1 MRRNSSF
8 MGLSL
13 IYDAT
18 LIANVRGGK
27 RTGTFF
33 VADALLKEFLRR
45 DDISLKIYCRSGD
58 EKQARI
64 NLAPYLS
71 KKNCEIIFVKRHFFG
86 VQFRLFVKAVLRV
99 LPKFLTT
106 FLYSSAQKILALKQ
120 KAVVPNKVT
129 PNKVVP
135 NKKESLDK
143 TENCV
148 FFSPFFAPPKEYLHL
163 AKFLVI
169 YDAIPLIF
177 DEYRNNP
184 GNYWFLELARKLDES
199 YTCFAI
205 SSYTKTDFLKH
216 LPHLKPENIIVTP
229 LACDERFKPA
239 NADEIA
245 RARKKYNIP
254 ENKKYIFSLC
264 TLEPRKNLIRAVK
277 CFANFIS
284 KNNIDDL
291 VFVLG
296 GAHWDA
302 FIEKLENEIGS
313 LDENIKSKILK
324 IGYVDDSDQAALYS
338 GALFFVYTSAYEGF
352 GLPPLEAMSC
362 GTPVITSNNS
372 SLPEVV
378 GSAGIMIDYDDDEAH
393 IKAYES
399 YYYNENLRQENS
411 KKGLERAKL
420 FSWEKCA
427 DIMITEMKRRAGI

>member
-1 MRRNSSF
+1 MSKIKVIFDVTIIAIASGSGRSGIFSVARSLLERFRMNNQVS
-8 MGLSL
+8 LSL
-13 IYDAT
+13 YCEG
-18 LIANVRGGK
+18 ANK
-27 RTGTFF
+27 EESKKALEKQDIDLKDMEFFF
-33 VADALLKEFLRR
+33 VQNNSETKTM
-45 DDISLKIYCRSGD
+45 IYSLK
-58 EKQARI
+58 Q
-64 NLAPYLS
+64 
-71 KKNCEIIFVKRHFFG
+71 IIKRFISI
-86 VQFRLFVKAVLRV
+86 
-99 LPKFLTT
+99 LPKPLDSVITNF
-106 FLYSSAQKILALKQ
+106 AKKILQ
-120 KAVVPNKVT
+120 K
-129 PNKVVP
+129 P
-135 NKKESLDK
+135 NKKVNFKVQKSYDI
-143 TENCV
+143 
-148 FFSPFFAPPKEYLHL
+148 FFSPCFKIKNNL
-163 AKFLVI
+163 AKQNYILL

-205 SSYTKTDFLKH
+205 SAYTKTDFLKH

-245 RARKKYNIP
+245 KARRKYNIP

-296 GAHWDA
+296 GAHWDR
-302 FIEKLENEIGS
+302 FISILENEIGS
-313 LDENIKSKILK
+313 LDENIKSRILK

-378 GSAGIMIDYDDDEAH
+378 GQAAIMIDYDDDAAH

-399 YYYNENLRQENS
+399 YYYNENLRKENS

-427 DIMITEMKRRAGI
+427 DIMITEMKRRAGL